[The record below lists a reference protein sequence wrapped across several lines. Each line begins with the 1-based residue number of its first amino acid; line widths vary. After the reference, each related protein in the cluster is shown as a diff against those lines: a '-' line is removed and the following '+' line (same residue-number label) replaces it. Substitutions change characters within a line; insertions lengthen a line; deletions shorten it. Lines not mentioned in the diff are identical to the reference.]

1 MSRDQTP
8 SATRHHRRE
17 DLGHPLISPILARA
31 NLYVPHLPSSRQS
44 RHFLSQLDAGHRRCC
59 HQAGAPVCKARTPPT
74 RLLRP
79 AAHPSGPVNIRY
91 FAGSSFVTHLLCI
104 TAMLP
109 EIPTRHKRVQP
120 SYSFA
125 SFCCAR
131 TRSRW
136 MNSPPYL
143 PVDRLTQ
150 ATRARS
156 LHLSTSALLRLFPTG
171 VSPARPPPYHHVFRY
186 RPSSVSA
193 LSSSLES
200 HLSKSPIS
208 YRRLCSN
215 VMAIP

>member
-1 MSRDQTP
+1 MGYLQDYRLRRVPLRQEQEQERKQGPAAAGRDVQPRQLVKGTGQ
-8 SATRHHRRE
+8 E
-17 DLGHPLISPILARA
+17 NIVL
-31 NLYVPHLPSSRQS
+31 LPV
-44 RHFLSQLDAGHRRCC
+44 
-59 HQAGAPVCKARTPPT
+59 AGAPVCKARTPPT

-91 FAGSSFVTHLLCI
+91 FAGSSFVTHLLSI

-215 VMAIP
+215 VMAIPYTSLQK